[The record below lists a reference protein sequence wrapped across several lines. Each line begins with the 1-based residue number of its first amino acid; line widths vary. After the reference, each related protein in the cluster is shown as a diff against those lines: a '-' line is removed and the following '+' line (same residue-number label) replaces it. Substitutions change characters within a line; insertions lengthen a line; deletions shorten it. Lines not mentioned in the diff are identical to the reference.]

1 LGRAYANAKR
11 SSNQTTIVEMSFMLD
26 RIRIVLVEPRHPG
39 NIGSAVRA
47 VEKDEDPQR
56 ALRTLRI

>member
-47 VEKDEDPQR
+47 VEKDEDP
-56 ALRTLRI
+56 